1 MTKGRTGRACTI
13 CIHPSRAAIDAG
25 LLVGRSH
32 AELSRDYKLSDDALG
47 RHARRHVSVA
57 AAGQHVGSPVPDPD
71 GPLDVVAGIIS
82 LHGRVLALLKKAE
95 AARNFAGALG
105 AIKTAAALLE
115 THARITGQIA
125 PDGTRVAIQVN
136 AAGPGPVAIRERIL
150 EKLAALAGG

>member
-13 CIHPSRAAIDAG
+13 CIHPSRTAIDAG
-25 LLVGRSH
+25 LLAGRSH
-32 AELSRDYKLSDDALG
+32 ADLSRDYKLSDDALG
-47 RHARRHVSVA
+47 RHARRHVSIA

-71 GPLDVVAGIIS
+71 GPLDVVAGLVS
-82 LHGRVLALLKKAE
+82 LQGRVLALLKKAE

-105 AIKTAAALLE
+105 AIKMAAGLLE

-125 PDGTRVAIQVN
+125 PDGRIAIQIN
-136 AAGPGPVAIRERIL
+136 NTTGPGPVAIRERIL